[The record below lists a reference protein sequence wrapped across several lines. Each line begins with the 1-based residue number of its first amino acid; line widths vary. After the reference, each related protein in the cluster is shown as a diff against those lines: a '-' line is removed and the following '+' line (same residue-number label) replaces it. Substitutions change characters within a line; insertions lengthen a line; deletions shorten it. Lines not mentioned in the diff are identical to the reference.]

1 MTDAIIQKS
10 FIIRG
15 VRDVCINGLWWV
27 VGLWRGRDVIK
38 YNSGWRLVC
47 GSDSYYDVSL
57 IGKYIY
63 K

>member
-1 MTDAIIQKS
+1 MTDAIYQKTFTIS
-10 FIIRG
+10 G
-15 VRDVCINGLWWV
+15 VREICRSGCWWT

-38 YNSGWRLVC
+38 YNSGWRLVV
-47 GSDSYYDVSL
+47 GSDSYYNVSL